1 MENFI
6 GKHIDRYNIIDL
18 LGQGGMATVYRAYD
32 TRLEREVALKVIRH
46 EAFPPDVLQNELK
59 RFEREAKSLARLSHP
74 NIVKVLDYG
83 EYEGS
88 PFLVMEYLPG
98 GTLKQKIGS
107 PIAWQDA
114 MHLLLPVARGVEY
127 AHNREIIHR
136 DIKPSNILLAE
147 NETPTL
153 SDFGIAKLFQ
163 NEGTLLTASGMAMG
177 TPEYMAPEQWT
188 GKTVPQSDMYALGVV
203 LYEMVT
209 GRRPY
214 TADTPG
220 GVFMM
225 QVTEP
230 VLFPRDIVPHLP
242 EAVEQFLLK
251 ALSREPSNRHA
262 SMTEFI
268 RDMELLL
275 SNAETKVPINRMET
289 LKGSPGQSS
298 VRKDASSPSRKLV
311 PFNWKAATLGG
322 VILLAVVVAAAV
334 VLTKK
339 KSTPLA
345 AEITD
350 SKNAVMVLVPEGDFV
365 MGSDNGDE
373 DERPVHTVYLDEFYI
388 DKYEVTNSD
397 YRVCVVDGI
406 CKPPQDMTNYNN
418 PEYEN
423 HPVVYVDWEMA
434 RTYCDWRDAQLPT
447 EAQWEKAARGMDA
460 RTYPWGEGIACSQA
474 NYLSCIE
481 DTQPFDS
488 YAGSLSP
495 YGAYNMAGNVW
506 EWVADWYSPAYD
518 VSETDNP
525 VGAESGERRVL
536 RGGGWNQHE
545 YLLRTSA
552 RLGVVPTDV
561 FLSFGFRCASDVNQ

>member
-298 VRKDASSPSRKLV
+298 VRKDASSPIRKLV

-334 VLTKK
+334 VLMKK

-388 DKYEVTNSD
+388 DKYEVTNLD
-397 YRVCVVDGI
+397 YRVCVVDGV

>member
-214 TADTPG
+214 IADTPG

-298 VRKDASSPSRKLV
+298 VRKDASSPIRKLV

-334 VLTKK
+334 VLMKK

-397 YRVCVVDGI
+397 YRVCVVDGV

>member
-397 YRVCVVDGI
+397 YRVCVVDGV

-423 HPVVYVDWEMA
+423 HPVVHVDWEMA

>member
-334 VLTKK
+334 VLMKK

-397 YRVCVVDGI
+397 YRVCVVDGV

-418 PEYEN
+418 PKYEN

-495 YGAYNMAGNVW
+495 YGAYNMAGNAW

-518 VSETDNP
+518 ASETDNP

>member
-322 VILLAVVVAAAV
+322 VILLAIVAAAV
-334 VLTKK
+334 VLMKK

-397 YRVCVVDGI
+397 YRVCVVDGV

-423 HPVVYVDWEMA
+423 HPVVHVDWEMA

>member
-350 SKNAVMVLVPEGDFV
+350 PKNAVMVLVPEGDFV

-397 YRVCVVDGI
+397 YRVCVVDGV

-418 PEYEN
+418 PKYEN

>member
-334 VLTKK
+334 VLMKK

-397 YRVCVVDGI
+397 YRVCVVDGV

>member
-311 PFNWKAATLGG
+311 PFNWKAATLSG

-350 SKNAVMVLVPEGDFV
+350 PKNAVMVLVPEGDFV

-397 YRVCVVDGI
+397 YRVCVVDGV

-518 VSETDNP
+518 ASETDNP

>member
-322 VILLAVVVAAAV
+322 VILLAIVAAAV
-334 VLTKK
+334 VLMKK

-397 YRVCVVDGI
+397 YRVCVVDGV

-418 PEYEN
+418 PKYEN

-495 YGAYNMAGNVW
+495 YGAYNMAGNAW

-518 VSETDNP
+518 ASETDNP

>member
-334 VLTKK
+334 VLMKK

-350 SKNAVMVLVPEGDFV
+350 PKNAVMVLVPEGDFV

-388 DKYEVTNSD
+388 DKYEVTNLD
-397 YRVCVVDGI
+397 YRVCVVDGV

>member
-334 VLTKK
+334 VLMKK

-350 SKNAVMVLVPEGDFV
+350 PKNAVMVLVPEGDFV

-397 YRVCVVDGI
+397 YRVCVVDGV

>member
-334 VLTKK
+334 VLMKK

-388 DKYEVTNSD
+388 DKYEVTNLD
-397 YRVCVVDGI
+397 YRVCVVDGV

>member
-322 VILLAVVVAAAV
+322 VILLAIVAAAV
-334 VLTKK
+334 VLMKK

-397 YRVCVVDGI
+397 YRVCVVDGV

-418 PEYEN
+418 PKYEN

>member
-397 YRVCVVDGI
+397 YRVCVVDGV

-418 PEYEN
+418 PKYEN

>member
-298 VRKDASSPSRKLV
+298 VRKDASSPIRKLV

-322 VILLAVVVAAAV
+322 VILLAIVAAAV
-334 VLTKK
+334 VLMKK

-397 YRVCVVDGI
+397 YRVCVVDGV

>member
-334 VLTKK
+334 VLMKK

-397 YRVCVVDGI
+397 YRVCVVDGV

-418 PEYEN
+418 PKYEN

-518 VSETDNP
+518 ASETDNP

>member
-397 YRVCVVDGI
+397 YRVCVVDGV

>member
-388 DKYEVTNSD
+388 DKYEVTNLD
-397 YRVCVVDGI
+397 YRVCVVDGV

>member
-322 VILLAVVVAAAV
+322 VILLAIVAAAV
-334 VLTKK
+334 VLMKK

-350 SKNAVMVLVPEGDFV
+350 PKNAVMVLVPEGDFV

-397 YRVCVVDGI
+397 YRVCVVDGV

-418 PEYEN
+418 PKYEN

-518 VSETDNP
+518 ASETDNP

>member
-334 VLTKK
+334 VLMKK

-397 YRVCVVDGI
+397 YRVCVVDGV

-418 PEYEN
+418 PKYEN

>member
-334 VLTKK
+334 VLMKK

-350 SKNAVMVLVPEGDFV
+350 PKNAVMVLVPEGDFV

-388 DKYEVTNSD
+388 DKYEVTNLD
-397 YRVCVVDGI
+397 YRVCVVDGV

-423 HPVVYVDWEMA
+423 HPVVHVDWEMA

-495 YGAYNMAGNVW
+495 YGAYNMAGNAW

>member
-322 VILLAVVVAAAV
+322 VILLAIVAAAV
-334 VLTKK
+334 VLMKK

-397 YRVCVVDGI
+397 YRVCVVDGV